1 MRMDVLTCQT
11 PERVRKEI
19 WAHLLAY
26 NLVREVMAEAAREHG
41 VTPRRLSFLGTV
53 QTLEAFRPLLLA
65 TAEVDL
71 PGLMGRILA
80 AIATHRVGNRPN
92 RHEPRKVKRRPKAY
106 ARLTR
111 RRAVERA
118 ELQKA

>member
-1 MRMDVLTCQT
+1 MGMDILTCQT
-11 PERVRKEI
+11 PEMVRKEI

-26 NLVREVMAEAAREHG
+26 NLVREVMAQAAREHG

-65 TAEVDL
+65 VTEADM
-71 PGLMGRILA
+71 PGLIGRILA

-92 RHEPRKVKRRPKAY
+92 RYEPRKVKRRPKAY
-106 ARLTR
+106 TLLTR
-111 RRAVERA
+111 PRAVERA
-118 ELQKA
+118 ELEKQ